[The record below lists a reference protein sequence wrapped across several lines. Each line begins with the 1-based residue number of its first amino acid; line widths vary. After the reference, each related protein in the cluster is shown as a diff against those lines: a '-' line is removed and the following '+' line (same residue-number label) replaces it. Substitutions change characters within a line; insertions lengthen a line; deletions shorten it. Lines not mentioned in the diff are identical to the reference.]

1 MVVIMVAATSNIS
14 PLSSSSSF
22 VHPRYQQTV
31 SKRDSR
37 SCFLV
42 PYCTKP
48 RLVLSAPLS
57 LSPKQACV
65 AGKDMHAPYGVT
77 RSLLCTQTGK
87 RAGPARRSE
96 RHPRVLLAESAIFRP
111 ACCLAFVPTSKGR
124 GGDGKFHTGGVL
136 RRRGGVCTT
145 YSVHRT
151 HVITLLG
158 GIQREQPGASIPLG
172 H

>member
-22 VHPRYQQTV
+22 VHPRYNKPCQSAILAFV
-31 SKRDSR
+31 
-37 SCFLV
+37 LV
-42 PYCTKP
+42 PYYVQMYKATLGP
-48 RLVLSAPLS
+48 FHPSLS
-57 LSPKQACV
+57 LSPKTSLCCRKRHACSV
-65 AGKDMHAPYGVT
+65 WSYQVMALHTDRENEQVPLVV
-77 RSLLCTQTGK
+77 
-87 RAGPARRSE
+87 
-96 RHPRVLLAESAIFRP
+96 PRDIP
-111 ACCLAFVPTSKGR
+111 ACCWQSRPYSVHHAALLLFQLRRG

-136 RRRGGVCTT
+136 RRRGG
-145 YSVHRT
+145 VHRT